1 MSEIDTFS
9 SMLPEIDD
17 VSNMLLNSILLGVR
31 VLGDGNV
38 VSDFFSGEPRTLDH
52 PLLFPEDV
60 VLWKICFFCV
70 SSCLLLVCRCG
81 C

>member
-9 SMLPEIDD
+9 SMLPDIDD

-38 VSDFFSGEPRTLDH
+38 VFSFPGVNQSPHSRRGFF
-52 PLLFPEDV
+52 
-60 VLWKICFFCV
+60 
-70 SSCLLLVCRCG
+70 
-81 C
+81 